1 MKKTLLCFLFLLPT
15 IFFAQISPLSG
26 CQTYPIFNLTTR
38 NAELIGNLN
47 PNETTVSYH
56 LSLNDADTN
65 TSPIQ
70 DPTAFVSPQS
80 QTVYARIN
88 NKGTITTNFFQL
100 IFYPTEQIVALTIN
114 PDCNEP
120 RTRIQLVS
128 VLPGASQNFS
138 YSLDYGQTYLAN
150 RQFYL
155 EPGDY
160 TILIK
165 DSYNCKT
172 DIPVFVQVKPYIP
185 LKANAI
191 VTEGVNCGDKDIVT
205 ITGIGGT
212 SVYTYSFDGTNYSN
226 SNTSSELKAGTQ
238 TVYVKDQMGCT
249 ASTTVTV
256 NQYKST
262 LSLTADITPAT
273 CSAKGSITI
282 KAQGGK
288 SPYMFSIEGT
298 SYVSNQTSNYVFTNL
313 EPGEYPLSIKDDN
326 GCISNLICVINQYK
340 PLALDIVKK
349 DAICPYSSEG
359 SIQVNVTGGIF
370 PYKYLLRNAAGTALK
385 NQQSSNIFEY
395 LSAGDY
401 TVDVTDGA
409 NCSIKSSLIHISQPS
424 PLVVTAS
431 IENQTITI
439 NATGGNGNYL
449 YQMDS
454 FDRKSN
460 NVFTNVSY
468 GDHEVMAID
477 EKGCITLLFIT
488 VNPPAPLIDGKK
500 EMVLEFKSG
509 QTLGDLVINGQ
520 NIKWYSR
527 PGTSPTGKT
536 SKVAIE
542 PSLPLSTV
550 LVDGVTY
557 YASQTIN
564 GIESKERLAVTA
576 KLNSSLST
584 PDFDLTEFQFYPNPV
599 KNILSIKN
607 KTVIENIQIFSVSG
621 QSILFQKVNNTHSE
635 IDLSNLIKGMY
646 ILNIKSDGKEK
657 ALKFIKE

>member
-15 IFFAQISPLSG
+15 LFFAQISPLSG

-56 LSLNDADTN
+56 LSLNDATAN
-65 TSPIQ
+65 TSPIP
-70 DPTAFVSPQS
+70 DPTYFVSPQS
-80 QTVYARIN
+80 QIVYARIN

-138 YSLDYGQTYLAN
+138 YSLDYGQTYLPN
-150 RQFYL
+150 RDFYL

-185 LKANAI
+185 LKANAV
-191 VTEGVNCGDKDIVT
+191 VTEGINCGNKDIVT
-205 ITGIGGT
+205 ITGNGGT
-212 SVYTYSFDGTNYSN
+212 SVYTYSFDGINYSN
-226 SNTSSELKAGTQ
+226 SNTSSDLNAGDY
-238 TVYVKDQMGCT
+238 TVYVKDQNGCI
-249 ASTTVTV
+249 ASTNVSV

-262 LSLTADITPAT
+262 LSSVFIITNPT
-273 CSAKGSITI
+273 CNNKGSIKIVTE
-282 KAQGGK
+282 GGK
-288 SPYMFSIEGT
+288 PPYQYSINGAPYIASQAS
-298 SYVSNQTSNYVFTNL
+298 SYTLANV
-313 EPGEYPLSIKDDN
+313 EPGSYSITTKDDAN
-326 GCISNLICVINQYK
+326 CTSNLICIVNEYQ
-340 PLALDIVKK
+340 PLALDVITK

-370 PYKYLLRNAAGTALK
+370 PYKYLLRNAAGTALT

-401 TVDVTDGA
+401 TVDVTDSA
-409 NCSIKSSLIHISQPS
+409 NCSIKASMIHISQPS
-424 PLVVTAS
+424 SLDVTVS
-431 IENQTITI
+431 IENQTVTV
-439 NATGGNGNYL
+439 NAIGGNGNYL

-468 GDHEVMAID
+468 GDHEVMVID
-477 EKGCITLLFIT
+477 EKGCATLLYIT

-500 EMVLEFKSG
+500 EMILEFKSG
-509 QTLGDLVINGQ
+509 QTLGDLVIDGQ

-576 KLNSSLST
+576 KLNGSLST
-584 PDFDLTEFQFYPNPV
+584 PDFDLTDFQFYPNPV
-599 KNILSIKN
+599 KHILTIKN
-607 KTVIENIQIFSVSG
+607 KSIIEDIQIFSVSG
-621 QSILFQKVNNTHSE
+621 QSVLSKKINKTNSE
-635 IDLSNLIKGMY
+635 IDLSNLAKGLY

>member
-1 MKKTLLCFLFLLPT
+1 MNKTLLCFLFLLPT

-56 LSLNDADTN
+56 LSLNDANTN
-65 TSPIQ
+65 TSPIP

-205 ITGIGGT
+205 ITGTGGT
-212 SVYTYSFDGTNYSN
+212 SVYTYSFDGINYSN

-262 LSLTADITPAT
+262 LSSIAVVTDLTCND
-273 CSAKGSITI
+273 KGSISIIT
-282 KAQGGK
+282 QGGK
-288 SPYMFSIEGT
+288 SPYQYSINSSPYT
-298 SYVSNQTSNYVFTNL
+298 TNQTSNLTLTNL
-313 EPGEYPLSIKDDN
+313 NAGDYTITTKDNANCTFTQNIVIRQYNPISVELIAKNASCASSADGEIEAN
-326 GCISNLICVINQYK
+326 
-340 PLALDIVKK
+340 A
-349 DAICPYSSEG
+349 
-359 SIQVNVTGGIF
+359 TGGILS
-370 PYKYLLRNAAGTALK
+370 YKYQLRNAVGTQLT
-385 NQQSSNIFEY
+385 NPQSSNIFKN
-395 LSAGDY
+395 LSVGDY
-401 TVDVTDGA
+401 TVDVTDA
-409 NCSIKSSLIHISQPS
+409 VNCTIRSLVIHISEPDPIAVS
-424 PLVVTAS
+424 AN
-431 IENQTITI
+431 IENQTITV
-439 NATGGNGNYL
+439 NAVGGTGKYL
-449 YQMDS
+449 YSLDLPE
-454 FDRKSN
+454 RVTN
-460 NVFTNVSY
+460 NIFTNVSF
-468 GDHEVMAID
+468 GNHEIYVID
-477 EKGCITLLFIT
+477 ENGCYTMLYLT
-488 VNPPAPLIDGKK
+488 VNPPAPVIDGKK

-509 QTLGDLVINGQ
+509 QTLGDLVIEGQ

-536 SKVAIE
+536 SKAAIE

-576 KLNSSLST
+576 KLNGTLST
-584 PDFDLTEFQFYPNPV
+584 PDFDLTDFQFYPNPV
-599 KNILSIKN
+599 KHILTIKN
-607 KTVIENIQIFSVSG
+607 KTVIEDIQIFSVSG

>member
-15 IFFAQISPLSG
+15 LFFAQISPLSG

-56 LSLNDADTN
+56 LSLNDATAN
-65 TSPIQ
+65 TSPIP
-70 DPTAFVSPQS
+70 DPTYFVSPQS
-80 QTVYARIN
+80 QIVYARIN

-138 YSLDYGQTYLAN
+138 YSLDYGQTYLPN
-150 RQFYL
+150 RDFYL

-185 LKANAI
+185 LKANAV
-191 VTEGVNCGDKDIVT
+191 VTEGINCGNKDIVT
-205 ITGIGGT
+205 ITGNGGT
-212 SVYTYSFDGTNYSN
+212 SVYTYSFDGINYSN
-226 SNTSSELKAGTQ
+226 SNTSSDLNAGDY
-238 TVYVKDQMGCT
+238 TVYVKDQNGCI
-249 ASTTVTV
+249 ASTNVSV

-262 LSLTADITPAT
+262 LSSVLIITNPT
-273 CSAKGSITI
+273 CNNKGSIKIVTE
-282 KAQGGK
+282 GGK
-288 SPYMFSIEGT
+288 PPYQYSINGAPYIASQAS
-298 SYVSNQTSNYVFTNL
+298 SYTLANV
-313 EPGEYPLSIKDDN
+313 EPGSYSITTKDDAN
-326 GCISNLICVINQYK
+326 CTSNLICIVNEYQ
-340 PLALDIVKK
+340 PLALDVITK

-370 PYKYLLRNAAGTALK
+370 PYKYLLRNAAGTALT

-401 TVDVTDGA
+401 TVDVTDSA
-409 NCSIKSSLIHISQPS
+409 NCSIKASMIHISQPS
-424 PLVVTAS
+424 SLDVTVS
-431 IENQTITI
+431 IENQTVTV
-439 NATGGNGNYL
+439 NAIGGNGNYL

-468 GDHEVMAID
+468 GDHEVMVID
-477 EKGCITLLFIT
+477 EKGCATLLYIT

-500 EMVLEFKSG
+500 EMILEFKSG
-509 QTLGDLVINGQ
+509 QTLGDLVIDGQ

-576 KLNSSLST
+576 KLNGSLST
-584 PDFDLTEFQFYPNPV
+584 PDFDLTDFQFYPNPV
-599 KNILSIKN
+599 KHILTIKN
-607 KTVIENIQIFSVSG
+607 KSIIEDIQIFSVSG
-621 QSILFQKVNNTHSE
+621 QSVLSKKINKTNSE
-635 IDLSNLIKGMY
+635 IDLSNLAKGLY